1 MCAYINEYI
10 YKFTLCTRFLYV
22 KLLGRSTWDILSTC
36 GIMTLQM
43 GFHVPV
49 GPEKEPKRGGHPGPS
64 CGKLLTK
71 NTANFSGKY
80 GNCADVSRLAELHQD
95 LSIRQKPK
103 STSGQ
108 VVMQP
113 VSPTLAGEWEDPAAS
128 PFSSGCLCC

>member
-1 MCAYINEYI
+1 MGCPLYLQYHDPADGLPCARGPREGT
-10 YKFTLCTRFLYV
+10 KEGGT
-22 KLLGRSTWDILSTC
+22 SWSILW
-36 GIMTLQM
+36 Q
-43 GFHVPV
+43 
-49 GPEKEPKRGGHPGPS
+49 
-64 CGKLLTK
+64 
-71 NTANFSGKY
+71 TADKKYSKFSGKY
-80 GNCADVSRLAELHQD
+80 ANCADVSRLAELHQD